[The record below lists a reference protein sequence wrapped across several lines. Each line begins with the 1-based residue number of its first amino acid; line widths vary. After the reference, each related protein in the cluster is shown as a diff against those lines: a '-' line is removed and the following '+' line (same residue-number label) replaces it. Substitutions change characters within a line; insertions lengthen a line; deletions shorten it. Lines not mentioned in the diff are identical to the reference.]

1 MASTEPRISND
12 QLSIILGAVQAL
24 PVVEPQGLTKAEAIE
39 NMRPALE
46 DALKNRGYTHEQ
58 LADVLTRQGIKIT
71 GNTLREYLR
80 KKPALTYQDVF
91 GLAEKYQSFESPAPT
106 LASIKRLFPRLAGL
120 SSKQIAECLTKAGY
134 EVTTANVSAVI
145 RRKGA

>member
-1 MASTEPRISND
+1 MARTEPRISND
-12 QLSIILGAVQAL
+12 QLSVILGAVQAL
-24 PVVEPQGLTKAEAIE
+24 PAIEPQGLSRAEAIE
-39 NMRPALE
+39 SMRPALE

-80 KKPALTYQDVF
+80 QKPALTYQDVLGLINKRATLDNF
-91 GLAEKYQSFESPAPT
+91 GATVAD
-106 LASIKRLFPRLAGL
+106 IKRIFPRLAGL
-120 SSKQIAECLTKAGY
+120 SSKQIAEGLTKAGY
-134 EVTTANVSAVI
+134 QVTTANVSAVI